1 MDSNYAQQNLMG
13 LLSQWQTI
21 ESNLTTCLIEIVLK
35 LSSFTEAGVFILVE
49 TSEGR
54 RFAGK
59 NHLVS
64 LYNEGRLR
72 NGGVDVELE
81 ADVNAF
87 TLRQKPSIL
96 TSSANHAHHF
106 PTPSNKR
113 RFPSDVQCD
122 DVPLKKRTNI
132 DGIPVKRPTNFDGA
146 MKRRPSFDDDD
157 DIVISDDEDALSSAV
172 VKTERLRTESGGSED
187 TSNSHEMVPPSD
199 LYPSANHRDLYL
211 PLTSASPSLPLEP
224 SSSSSSP
231 CDLSWVA
238 SEFLVGSKKAH
249 VIVNM
254 EGEESFDEVKKKILD
269 SVLYDLA
276 KAAAIRYPP
285 LETGADVLLAKV
297 QTRRY
302 VHSLFNE
309 WCAHFPH
316 MSSLEKLEL
325 NYTPEKTM
333 SFKVYMRARL
343 SNAFSSVRHSNR
355 FKVKISPSTGK

>member
-1 MDSNYAQQNLMG
+1 MYSFSSKLPKVKTETASFRMNG
-13 LLSQWQTI
+13 IRTI
-21 ESNLTTCLIEIVLK
+21 VPTHTLTHERMK
-35 LSSFTEAGVFILVE
+35 LTFPL
-49 TSEGR
+49 GR

-87 TLRQKPSIL
+87 TLRQKRSIL
-96 TSSANHAHHF
+96 TSPANHAHHF
-106 PTPSNKR
+106 PTPNNKR
-113 RFPSDVQCD
+113 RFPSDVRCD
-122 DVPLKKRTNI
+122 IDVPLKKRTNV
-132 DGIPVKRPTNFDGA
+132 DGIPEKRPTNVDA
-146 MKRRPSFDDDD
+146 TVKRRPSYDDDDD
-157 DIVISDDEDALSSAV
+157 DIVISDDEEAISNAV

-187 TSNSHEMVPPSD
+187 TSFNSHEIIPPSD
-199 LYPSANHRDLYL
+199 PYPSDGANHRDLYF
-211 PLTSASPSLPLEP
+211 PLTSASPSLPSLEP
-224 SSSSSSP
+224 SSSSSSTP

-238 SEFLVGSKKAH
+238 SEFLVASKKAH

-285 LETGADVLLAKV
+285 LEPGADVMLAKV
-297 QTRRY
+297 HTRQY

-316 MSSLEKLEL
+316 MASLEKLEL

-355 FKVKISPSTGK
+355 FKGKITASTGK